1 MMSGYKTNDMRTQEA
16 TPKADLAAKLE
27 PSRSHPWY
35 IELYDYDDD
44 HYNEKGEYQEIIIAQ
59 KRVYYNADG
68 VEAMLD
74 TYHHDGQNA
83 RARYIWERVER
94 EGTRMRYVADAIKDM
109 SYKILPCAIVMN
121 EQSESILELKREKWL
136 QVEHDLENLLNEMRL
151 VSARIR

>member
-1 MMSGYKTNDMRTQEA
+1 MRTQEA
-16 TPKADLAAKLE
+16 TPRADLAAKLE
-27 PSRSHPWY
+27 PSREYPWY
-35 IELYDYDDD
+35 IELYEYID
-44 HYNEKGEYQEIIIAQ
+44 GEEIIIAQ

-94 EGTRMRYVADAIKDM
+94 EGTRMRYVADEIKDM

-136 QVEHDLENLLNEMRL
+136 QVEHDLENLLNEMRQ